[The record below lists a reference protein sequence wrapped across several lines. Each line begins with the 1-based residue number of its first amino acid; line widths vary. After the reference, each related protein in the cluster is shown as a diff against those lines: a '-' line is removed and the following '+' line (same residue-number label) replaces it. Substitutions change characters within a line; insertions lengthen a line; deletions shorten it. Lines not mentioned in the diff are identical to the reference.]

1 MYEIETQTAFIGAS
15 ILRYVLSLDI
25 ATVNMVSSSFPV
37 GLENIL
43 TVTS

>member
-1 MYEIETQTAFIGAS
+1 MFEIETQTAFIGAF
-15 ILRYVLSLDI
+15 ILHYVLSLDV
-25 ATVNMVSSSFPV
+25 ATVNVVSSSFPV